1 MHMHMHMYRYEAST
15 NTVDPHMVYEL
26 HMRAPHTP
34 WSDPIHMVAS
44 LEEGLSED
52 AWGEGTMSEVIALE
66 RLLRA
71 DERPGSEG
79 EGREGGRGGREGG
92 RGGDGK
98 GYMKKGE
105 TKVGEQCIQW
115 KATQWM

>member
-1 MHMHMHMYRYEAST
+1 MPGYEAST
-15 NTVDPHMVYEL
+15 STVDPHMVHEL

-44 LEEGLSED
+44 LEEGLSEN

-71 DERPGSEG
+71 DERPGNE
-79 EGREGGRGGREGG
+79 EKGGREGG
-92 RGGDGK
+92 RERRRWEGIHEKRRDESGK
-98 GYMKKGE
+98 AVHTVEGN
-105 TKVGEQCIQW
+105 TVDVGR
-115 KATQWM
+115 K